1 MATIAI
7 APFHWA
13 ADLHSSFGL
22 ARKLEARGHR
32 VVFLGVPDAEAR
44 VQSQGFTF
52 HPIFASTFPPGAV
65 EEQYLD
71 EVHGRRRD
79 NGGFLEKLESM
90 CRELRAGEVEKAAAS
105 VRPDLFLVSSW
116 TPWTA
121 IAASR
126 TGAPVVSFSSTLI
139 SVPDPI
145 VPPFSSPLSPGRS
158 PLFRARTAW
167 AWHRLLFGRKY
178 LGEGLD
184 TRALMQSLARD
195 LGYRPERI
203 DFRVET
209 WPRLDFPEIVFCPQ
223 EFDFPRARLPGNVR
237 FVEAS
242 IDLQRVDGAFGWE
255 SLDGAHPLV
264 YCSPG
269 TVLTIKFRS
278 EADRFLQAFLDAMA
292 TRPAWQGVATIGCY
306 SDPDAFRIP
315 SNVSL
320 VREAPQLEV
329 LRRAVLHVTHAGLTS
344 VKESVYFGVPMIAA
358 PRYYDQKGNA
368 ARIEHHG
375 LGLLADWRTVSAEE
389 LGELMDRI
397 VSEPRYQE
405 AARRMSRTF
414 QERESRS
421 PAGELVEELA
431 G

>member
-32 VVFLGVPDAEAR
+32 VEFLCVPDAEAR
-44 VQSQGFTF
+44 VRSQGFAF
-52 HPIFASTFPPGAV
+52 QPIFASTFPPGDV
-65 EEQYLD
+65 EKQYLD
-71 EVHGRRRD
+71 EVHGRRSD
-79 NGGFLEKLESM
+79 NGEFIEKLESM
-90 CRELRAGEVEKAAAS
+90 CHELRAGAVEKAAAS
-105 VRPDLFLVSSW
+105 IRPDLFLVSSW

-145 VPPFSSPLSPGRS
+145 VPPFSSTLSPGRS
-158 PLFRARTAW
+158 PLFRVRTAW
-167 AWHRLLFGRKY
+167 AWHRMLFGRKY

-184 TRALMQSLARD
+184 TRPLMQSLASD
-195 LGYRPERI
+195 LGYRPGRI

-209 WPRLDFPEIVFCPQ
+209 WPRLDFPEIVFCPR
-223 EFDFPRARLPGNVR
+223 ELDFPRARLPENVR

-242 IDLQRVDGAFGWE
+242 IDLQRNDAASGWKSIDE
-255 SLDGAHPLV
+255 ARPLV

-269 TVLTIKFRS
+269 TVLTIKYRS
-278 EADRFLQAFLDAMA
+278 EADRFLQTFLDAMA
-292 TRPAWQGVATIGCY
+292 TRPAWQGVATVGRFA
-306 SDPDAFRIP
+306 DPKAFRIP
-315 SNVSL
+315 SNVTL
-320 VREAPQLEV
+320 VLEAPQLEV
-329 LRRAVLHVTHAGLTS
+329 LRSAVLHITHAGLTS

-358 PRYYDQKGNA
+358 PRYYDQNGNA

-375 LGLLADWRTVSAEE
+375 LGLIADWQTVSAEE
-389 LGELMDRI
+389 IGELMDRI

-405 AARRMSRTF
+405 AARRMSRAF
-414 QERESRS
+414 QERESLS
-421 PAGELVEELA
+421 PAAELVEELA